1 MLKKFCLW
9 GSLAAALVF
18 VPSAGA
24 TLQLTLSSGATTLVI
39 NDNGPI
45 CNGSNGP
52 ACDSNSAVGQIT
64 YIGAVGNWNLN
75 VTTGTLGTNPI
86 LDLSSVDTVKGSG
99 TGANSLT
106 LKFSATNLPGPQLSG
121 FSANVGGTLA
131 TNTTL
136 MFSAY
141 VDNTNT
147 LYGMG
152 TQVGSTLTFTNPPLI
167 GFSGGQNGAAG
178 AITAALYS
186 GTEIV
191 NISSVGPSGTSSF
204 DAQLD
209 TVPEPAGVL
218 LLGGV
223 LLLTTGAIRRKLGSR
238 RN

>member
-39 NDNGPI
+39 NDNGPGDF
-45 CNGSNGP
+45 NP
-52 ACDSNSAVGQIT
+52 AVGQIT
-64 YIGAVGNWNLN
+64 YIGAVGNWALN

-86 LDLSSVDTVKGSG
+86 LDLSSVDTVAGSG
-99 TGANSLT
+99 TGTNSLT
-106 LKFSATNLPGPQLSG
+106 LKFSSTNLPGPQTAG
-121 FSANVGGTLA
+121 FSAKVGGTL
-131 TNTTL
+131 TTQTTL

-178 AITAALYS
+178 AIT
-186 GTEIV
+186 
-191 NISSVGPSGTSSF
+191 
-204 DAQLD
+204 
-209 TVPEPAGVL
+209 
-218 LLGGV
+218 
-223 LLLTTGAIRRKLGSR
+223 
-238 RN
+238 